1 MASRQPT
8 DSPPRKKTKFKCRH
22 CKCPFNT
29 SRGLAVHQNGCAVVP
44 EIRNIHPNNY
54 TAAEFNR
61 DLSSGYVNPHQYR
74 PGLAHNLQLRNIRP
88 IGGQDPPGFHVDDV
102 ELECTQQ
109 REDVDPSNTIS
120 GIQHLDVG
128 EANDDDD
135 SPFQDEDCE
144 PEHATDHNL
153 GTNFLPESNLPSTFK
168 DISMMYAKYK
178 TKVPNE
184 DQKPKERKKQR
195 GEMSITTIALSQLI
209 LIVQKHKGGKDFFNE
224 LVKYLFE
231 WTAAYPDVFK
241 KTSRTWNRASLL
253 AELAK
258 EFDYLDLVSEQ
269 QDVTLEDG
277 RIVTIPVIDFAP
289 QVRDFLDSPFVQS
302 HIADGIDRDTF
313 RVIKTPDEHEYDQDA
328 IVGEKH
334 TGFLYQRGIDVH
346 CPSAPNVDPTLVRPL
361 VIILHIDKSHADLFG
376 NLSVIP
382 IQYSLGIVDID
393 GQYNIKAWRVL
404 AYIPNLSVGKGSD
417 GAKKAQTGEANRR
430 DFHKCLKVAMSSL
443 LKYYKEGGIWWID
456 PQGRDVLLKPIIQMI
471 IGDSVGQHELIGH
484 YLSWKARCLGKDCR
498 CSQDRIVRWPCK
510 CRWPLSR
517 EIMECSSHA
526 EVFELY
532 DKCGLISYQHL
543 SRATVDDDYATYISK
558 HPLDLVW
565 NELPMADAYL
575 GVVGMTPQEFLHVMG
590 NGNYAHL
597 LIAIREIIGPN
608 TSNSATKGLINK
620 CFVDIKFALEHNS
633 ERDISRMSNRKGFF
647 NVASLTSEEIRG
659 NFFGMVMMMHTNYG
673 ASLFKPW
680 FERSGLS
687 FVQAR
692 TTCLLILSWE
702 RFYYDPQ
709 RRKDLE
715 KSFNAS
721 QRLQKRIYTCI
732 PREERAKDGS
742 RGGARGWKITKWHIM
757 LYMSGIALKFGC
769 LKAVDS
775 GPNERNHKDF
785 LKYHFERTQKQAAK
799 FSTQIAQGEYE
810 RMLLE
815 KVRITIQ
822 SFLPEPLAALTE
834 PSTTYKYSKTTF
846 ERQFFPEEW
855 DDDDNDMYNVP
866 MSDATQIAPSEATGC
881 YMLNLS
887 IGSDRRVTVSHKWK
901 YGKKNQEGKFL
912 PNVMMGKV
920 ISDCHLK
927 YCFQYEVDF
936 HSSLVYQCFTAI
948 KANGI
953 IFRSDPDWLGSGH
966 EWYDWI
972 VARFP
977 HTPPPT
983 HRKVSSGQRAG
994 TRGGEKC
1001 IARIMG
1007 FFRHANGGLPT
1018 YNYVERMNF
1027 SWSQVEQSGRDT
1039 TTYMVLHCSALKFQY
1054 RELVRNFVY
1063 KFEMT
1068 PLTDMYV
1075 LPVDCIVGPLAVF
1088 PDLVSATEAS
1098 NRRFM
1103 AVLPRHK
1110 HGGYWLNYIN
1120 SPDRNFEVDDDDLS
1134 IGSDDTFDYEI
1145 DSEEEEDEDEDESS
1159 VIGNTVEE
1167 DGWDVFSNDD
1177 DATINFS

>member
-1 MASRQPT
+1 MISYLSAPNII
-8 DSPPRKKTKFKCRH
+8 PRKFVTVER
-22 CKCPFNT
+22 
-29 SRGLAVHQNGCAVVP
+29 
-44 EIRNIHPNNY
+44 Y
-54 TAAEFNR
+54 
-61 DLSSGYVNPHQYR
+61 SSQAKLV
-74 PGLAHNLQLRNIRP
+74 
-88 IGGQDPPGFHVDDV
+88 F
-102 ELECTQQ
+102 
-109 REDVDPSNTIS
+109 PSN
-120 GIQHLDVG
+120 L
-128 EANDDDD
+128 
-135 SPFQDEDCE
+135 
-144 PEHATDHNL
+144 
-153 GTNFLPESNLPSTFK
+153 
-168 DISMMYAKYK
+168 
-178 TKVPNE
+178 
-184 DQKPKERKKQR
+184 
-195 GEMSITTIALSQLI
+195 TIAQIFVEFPQSLSPIDQDYQQKASSLI

-313 RVIKTPDEHEYDQDA
+313 RVIKMPDEHEYDQDA

-417 GAKKAQTGEANRR
+417 GAKKAQTSEANRR

-484 YLSWKARCLGKDCR
+484 YR
-498 CSQDRIVRWPCK
+498 
-510 CRWPLSR
+510 
-517 EIMECSSHA
+517 
-526 EVFELY
+526 
-532 DKCGLISYQHL
+532 
-543 SRATVDDDYATYISK
+543 
-558 HPLDLVW
+558 
-565 NELPMADAYL
+565 
-575 GVVGMTPQEFLHVMG
+575 
-590 NGNYAHL
+590 
-597 LIAIREIIGPN
+597 
-608 TSNSATKGLINK
+608 
-620 CFVDIKFALEHNS
+620 
-633 ERDISRMSNRKGFF
+633 
-647 NVASLTSEEIRG
+647 
-659 NFFGMVMMMHTNYG
+659 
-673 ASLFKPW
+673 
-680 FERSGLS
+680 
-687 FVQAR
+687 
-692 TTCLLILSWE
+692 
-702 RFYYDPQ
+702 
-709 RRKDLE
+709 
-715 KSFNAS
+715 
-721 QRLQKRIYTCI
+721 
-732 PREERAKDGS
+732 
-742 RGGARGWKITKWHIM
+742 
-757 LYMSGIALKFGC
+757 ALKFGC

-834 PSTTYKYSKTTF
+834 PSTKYKYSKTTF

-866 MSDATQIAPSEATGC
+866 MSDATPIAPSEATGC

-901 YGKKNQEGKFL
+901 YGKKNHEGKFL

-927 YCFQYEVDF
+927 YCSQYEVDF

-966 EWYDWI
+966 EWNDWI

-983 HRKVSSGQRAG
+983 HRKVSSRQRAG

-1103 AVLPRHK
+1103 AVLPSHK
-1110 HGGYWLNYIN
+1110 HGGYWLNKIN
-1120 SPDRNFEVDDDDLS
+1120 SPDTNFA
-1134 IGSDDTFDYEI
+1134 
-1145 DSEEEEDEDEDESS
+1145 
-1159 VIGNTVEE
+1159 
-1167 DGWDVFSNDD
+1167 D
-1177 DATINFS
+1177 DADDVIMKLT